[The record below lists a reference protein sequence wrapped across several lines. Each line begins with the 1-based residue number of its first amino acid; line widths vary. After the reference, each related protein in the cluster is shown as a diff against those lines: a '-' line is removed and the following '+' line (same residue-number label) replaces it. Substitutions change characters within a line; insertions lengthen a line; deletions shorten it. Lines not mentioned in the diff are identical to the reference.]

1 MIVIDIPEEI
11 IKDAK
16 ESPNYYP
23 SYLFGTIW
31 KSIGN
36 GTPISGNATNGYVIK
51 AMFDIKEVDMSN
63 TYCVHFPKEEDYS
76 HYFFKD
82 WWNAPYQK
90 GGKEE
95 YFGGE
100 LYEGEFESR

>member
-1 MIVIDIPEEI
+1 MQIRIDIPEEI

-36 GTPISGNATNGYVIK
+36 GTVLPENCDLVNRNDIEVAEDVYNQTYIIYAPSILEVNKENENA
-51 AMFDIKEVDMSN
+51 DSN
-63 TYCVHFPKEEDYS
+63 
-76 HYFFKD
+76 
-82 WWNAPYQK
+82 
-90 GGKEE
+90 
-95 YFGGE
+95 
-100 LYEGEFESR
+100 

>member
-1 MIVIDIPEEI
+1 MQIVIDIPEEI

-36 GTPISGNATNGYVIK
+36 GTPIPDNATNGDAIK
-51 AMFDIKEVDMSN
+51 AMFPNERIYKCQFGYD
-63 TYCVHFPKEEDYS
+63 FEECSFDEE
-76 HYFFKD
+76 

-90 GGKEE
+90 DGKE
-95 YFGGE
+95 
-100 LYEGEFESR
+100 

>member
-1 MIVIDIPEEI
+1 MQILINIPEEI

-36 GTPISGNATNGYVIK
+36 GTLIPDNATNGDVLK
-51 AMFDIKEVDMSN
+51 TMFMPNRIIRTDNV
-63 TYCVHFPKEEDYS
+63 VREEYEFD
-76 HYFFKD
+76 KV
-82 WWNAPYQK
+82 WWNTPYQK
-90 GGKEE
+90 GGK
-95 YFGGE
+95 G
-100 LYEGEFESR
+100 

>member
-1 MIVIDIPEEI
+1 MQIVIDIPEEI

-36 GTPISGNATNGYVIK
+36 GTLLPKGHGRLADLDAALKCVDDDSLEPCDAKWQAIRLFDW
-51 AMFDIKEVDMSN
+51 AMSKRVVLEADKESADDN
-63 TYCVHFPKEEDYS
+63 T
-76 HYFFKD
+76 
-82 WWNAPYQK
+82 
-90 GGKEE
+90 
-95 YFGGE
+95 
-100 LYEGEFESR
+100 